1 MNQIVF
7 FILQCFYYML
17 PAYFANMA
25 PVIMKNM
32 FKSLAI
38 PIDRTFGADAR
49 VFGKNKTYRGI
60 IFGVLFAVIISYLQS
75 LLSGFT
81 FFRSLAFLGY
91 SSWLPIGVLIG
102 MGALLGDLAKSFV
115 KRRLRIEPGKKLI
128 PWDQWDFVIGAMLF
142 NSVIFVPSLY
152 IVITVLLISFLLH
165 VIVNHIAFYLKIR
178 NEKW

>member
-7 FILQCFYYML
+7 FILQCFYFML

-25 PVIMKNM
+25 PVIMKNT
-32 FKSLAI
+32 FKSLAV
-38 PIDRTFGADAR
+38 PVDRTFGM
-49 VFGKNKTYRGI
+49 VMIFGENKTYRGI
-60 IFGVLFAVIISYLQS
+60 IFGIVFAVIISYIQF
-75 LLSGFT
+75 LLFSFQT
-81 FFRSLAFLGY
+81 FRELAFFDY
-91 SSWLPIGVLIG
+91 KNWLLFGFLMG
-102 MGALLGDLAKSFV
+102 AGALLGDLAKSFV

-142 NSVIFVPSLY
+142 SSIIFVPSLY
-152 IVITVLLISFLLH
+152 TVVTILLISFLLH